1 MRRLALAAA
10 ALAAADARAE
20 CPADPLAETQAA
32 AAAMEQ
38 AFLDLDDAGFTAA
51 RAAVAT
57 SLPCVDT
64 PLEKRDVFALH
75 VAMGL
80 ALFVDG
86 DMRGSE
92 KSWSAVKALR
102 PEWVLPEEMAPPD
115 HLLRQVFD
123 RSAPHPEVVT
133 LDLAPVNG
141 WLVDGT
147 WTSDVPAQRA
157 FVLQALGAQGVAY
170 TGYELTV
177 AGIPL
182 DDLVQPGPSP
192 ATRRARV
199 VGTSL
204 AVALGAGALGSMAV
218 YVQSRGA
225 LDEVPYDRIDATG
238 ARANTAGGLAIGLG
252 SAAVGAFA
260 VSWAVRW

>member
-1 MRRLALAAA
+1 MFAA
-10 ALAAADARAE
+10 ALLVAANAHAE
-20 CPADPLAETQAA
+20 CPDDPLAVAQSG

-38 AFLDLDDAGFTAA
+38 AFLDLDDAGFAA
-51 RAAVAT
+51 AHAEVAAA
-57 SLPCVDT
+57 LPCVTT
-64 PLEKRDVFALH
+64 PLEKRDVLALH

-92 KSWSAVKALR
+92 KAWSAVKAMR
-102 PEWVLPEEMAPPD
+102 PEWSLPVEMAPPE

-123 RSAPHPEVVT
+123 RAAPHPEVVT

-147 WTSDVPAQRA
+147 WTSDVPSQRA
-157 FVLQALGAQGVAY
+157 FVLQALGAEGVAY

-218 YVQSRGA
+218 YVQSRNA

-252 SAAVGAFA
+252 AAAVGAFT